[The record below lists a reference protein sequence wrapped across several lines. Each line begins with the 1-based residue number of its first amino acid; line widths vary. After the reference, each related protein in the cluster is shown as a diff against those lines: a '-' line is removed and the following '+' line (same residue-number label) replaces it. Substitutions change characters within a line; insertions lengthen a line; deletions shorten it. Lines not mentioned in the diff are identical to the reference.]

1 PIKLLIVSVVSVMP
15 SPHSSVSKS
24 IIPVII
30 NYQRIFYIH
39 SLSFLASSINRSIKA
54 TIIINSAI

>member
-1 PIKLLIVSVVSVMP
+1 M
-15 SPHSSVSKS
+15 SKS

-39 SLSFLASSINRSIKA
+39 SLSLLASSINRSIKA

>member
-1 PIKLLIVSVVSVMP
+1 MYSLYSFAIVFTS

-39 SLSFLASSINRSIKA
+39 SLSLLASSINRSIKA

>member
-1 PIKLLIVSVVSVMP
+1 MP
-15 SPHSSVSKS
+15 KS

-30 NYQRIFYIH
+30 NYHRIFYIH
-39 SLSFLASSINRSIKA
+39 SLSLLARSINSSIKA

>member
-1 PIKLLIVSVVSVMP
+1 M
-15 SPHSSVSKS
+15 SKS

-39 SLSFLASSINRSIKA
+39 SLSFLASSINKRINA
-54 TIIINSAI
+54 IIVINSAI